1 MKKPF
6 VPSLALVLA
15 LLCGCAAPLAEE
27 EAAPPPRAVQT
38 LTVNGTELT
47 GLNAPLIADAVAR
60 TRAQGADVLV
70 VDLSSIERMT
80 EAGLAA
86 LTDAAAALGPGNF
99 AVVGLAGQPAQV
111 LAGSG
116 ASGIGSYPTVD
127 SATEALSRIP
137 TAGE

>member
-1 MKKPF
+1 MKPF
-6 VPSLALVLA
+6 VPSLALILA

-60 TRAQGADVLV
+60 TQAQGATVLL

-86 LTDAAAALGPGNF
+86 LKDAAAALGPGNF

-111 LAGSG
+111 LADAG
-116 ASGIGSYPTVD
+116 AGGVASYPTVE
-127 SATEALSRIP
+127 SAMEALSKAP
-137 TAGE
+137 AAGE